1 MENEL
6 YKTLGDAKCQEL
18 SKKSNTLWKM
28 LELSESRKS
37 TQIGGAVL
45 EGIAKDFIREF
56 LPAGFGLKSGLIFD
70 AQNKR
75 TSPQID
81 GIIYGGVALLE
92 FSDVVVVEKEQ
103 VKAILEVKS
112 WIDTPDIFGV
122 RSGKSRDSRTGL
134 AYDFKRRTDFLP
146 PGAKYILFTFELH
159 SAYPD
164 AQVIKR
170 LKEICDFHAVILR
183 REPMIERERGKEP
196 WLYNF
201 DNSVAR
207 LIEWLRN
214 LS

>member
-56 LPAGFGLKSGLIFD
+56 LPTGFGLKSGLIFD
-70 AQNKR
+70 AQNRR

-112 WIDTPDIFGV
+112 WLDTPDIFGV

-134 AYDFKRRTDFLP
+134 AYDFKRRTGFLP
-146 PGAKYILFTFELH
+146 SGAKYILFTFELH

-164 AQVIKR
+164 AQVTKR
-170 LKEICDFHAVILR
+170 LGEICDFYAVILR

>member
-1 MENEL
+1 MENKL

-18 SKKSNTLWKM
+18 SKKSNTLWEM

-56 LPAGFGLKSGLIFD
+56 LPTGFGLKSGLTFD
-70 AQNKR
+70 AQNR
-75 TSPQID
+75 RASPQID

-112 WIDTPDIFGV
+112 WLDTPDIFGV

-134 AYDFKRRTDFLP
+134 AYDFKRRTGFLP

-164 AQVIKR
+164 AQVTKR
-170 LKEICDFHAVILR
+170 LGEICDFYAVILR

-196 WLYNF
+196 WVYNF

-207 LIEWLRN
+207 LIEWLRK